1 MATASI
7 TYCDVPMVVEFELVK
22 GEPTILWGDN
32 AHPGSPDCAEISS
45 VLIGGVEVYEMLSN
59 DQLDRI
65 EEKVRD
71 DMDCSDDYGRDP
83 DEYHDDERRREPFG
97 VDE

>member
-7 TYCDVPMVVEFELVK
+7 SYCDVDLLVTYEFVK
-22 GEPTILWGDN
+22 GEPPVLWGDYP
-32 AHPGSPDCAEISS
+32 HPGCPDCAEISS

-71 DMDCSDDYGRDP
+71 EMDGDDDYGRDP

-97 VDE
+97 VGQ